1 MVLFFVRV
9 ILFFMS
15 RTADDVEVPKLAE
28 HSAVERADHR
38 PTSHHDYISPTAAQS
53 NDDAVTRDEMMKL
66 FGGAL
71 RVR

>member
-1 MVLFFVRV
+1 VVLFFVRV

-15 RTADDVEVPKLAE
+15 RTADDVEVPKMAE
-28 HSAVERADHR
+28 HSEVTRADHR
-38 PTSHHDYISPTAAQS
+38 PTSHYDYTSSKAAQS
-53 NDDAVTRDEMMKL
+53 SDDLVTRDEMMKL